1 MVAIRVPGP
10 MRAPSSTCRSI
21 ARPARRATISATGSP
36 AITPCAR
43 LTTVAEGLA
52 PLLKSLGLDDR
63 IREESILQSWK
74 EIVGEF
80 IAQHS
85 QPCSLRGGVLLVQV
99 LQPTMH
105 YELDRVWKVKILQ
118 KLKEQYGAKAV
129 SEIRFK
135 IG

>member
-1 MVAIRVPGP
+1 MKPSL
-10 MRAPSSTCRSI
+10 RARIISEWRGLPEPL
-21 ARPARRATISATGSP
+21 PAP
-36 AITPCAR
+36 NR